1 MQTEIDWNDVIKKE
15 AKGDN
20 DFDLGEVQEVSN
32 GLILVQRGI
41 GNKEIFSI
49 PQYKVESY
57 DGKVL
62 KFAISEDEAL
72 NKYKKSFQADQS
84 QEKLTREEIDWNDV
98 IKKEARG
105 IGDADL
111 GEVQEVSNGLILVQ
125 RGIGNKEIFSIPQYK
140 VESYD
145 GKVLKFAIS
154 EDEALNKYKKSF
166 QADQS

>member
-72 NKYKKSFQADQS
+72 NK
-84 QEKLTREEIDWNDV
+84 
-98 IKKEARG
+98 
-105 IGDADL
+105 
-111 GEVQEVSNGLILVQ
+111 
-125 RGIGNKEIFSIPQYK
+125 
-140 VESYD
+140 
-145 GKVLKFAIS
+145 
-154 EDEALNKYKKSF
+154 
-166 QADQS
+166 

>member
-1 MQTEIDWNDVIKKE
+1 MRT
-15 AKGDN
+15 
-20 DFDLGEVQEVSN
+20 
-32 GLILVQRGI
+32 
-41 GNKEIFSI
+41 
-49 PQYKVESY
+49 
-57 DGKVL
+57 
-62 KFAISEDEAL
+62 
-72 NKYKKSFQADQS
+72 
-84 QEKLTREEIDWNDV
+84 EIDWNDV

>member
-1 MQTEIDWNDVIKKE
+1 MRTEIDWNDVIKKE

-20 DFDLGEVQEVSN
+20 DFDIGEVQEVSN

-84 QEKLTREEIDWNDV
+84 
-98 IKKEARG
+98 
-105 IGDADL
+105 
-111 GEVQEVSNGLILVQ
+111 
-125 RGIGNKEIFSIPQYK
+125 
-140 VESYD
+140 
-145 GKVLKFAIS
+145 
-154 EDEALNKYKKSF
+154 
-166 QADQS
+166 

>member
-1 MQTEIDWNDVIKKE
+1 METEIDWNDVIKKE
-15 AKGDN
+15 AKGNN

-72 NKYKKSFQADQS
+72 NKYKKRFQADQS
-84 QEKLTREEIDWNDV
+84 
-98 IKKEARG
+98 
-105 IGDADL
+105 
-111 GEVQEVSNGLILVQ
+111 
-125 RGIGNKEIFSIPQYK
+125 
-140 VESYD
+140 
-145 GKVLKFAIS
+145 
-154 EDEALNKYKKSF
+154 
-166 QADQS
+166 

>member
-1 MQTEIDWNDVIKKE
+1 MRTEIDWNDVIKKE

-84 QEKLTREEIDWNDV
+84 
-98 IKKEARG
+98 
-105 IGDADL
+105 
-111 GEVQEVSNGLILVQ
+111 
-125 RGIGNKEIFSIPQYK
+125 
-140 VESYD
+140 
-145 GKVLKFAIS
+145 
-154 EDEALNKYKKSF
+154 
-166 QADQS
+166 